1 MRSERNPLRHGALKG
16 RVLST
21 ALNGIR
27 VVDLTQFEAGTSC
40 THLLASL
47 GAEIIKV
54 EEPNPE
60 EFTLVTAPA
69 RLRERGDASAGI
81 DEAAGSLDRLLE
93 LSGSQE
99 AAGLGDP
106 PWPPH

>member
-40 THLLASL
+40 TQLLASL
-47 GAEIIKV
+47 GAEIIKA
-54 EEPNPE
+54 EEP
-60 EFTLVTAPA
+60 
-69 RLRERGDASAGI
+69 SK
-81 DEAAGSLDRLLE
+81 
-93 LSGSQE
+93 
-99 AAGLGDP
+99 GDP
-106 PWPPH
+106 GRYGRAEKPGVDSSHFVTGGEARRPCDRGTGP